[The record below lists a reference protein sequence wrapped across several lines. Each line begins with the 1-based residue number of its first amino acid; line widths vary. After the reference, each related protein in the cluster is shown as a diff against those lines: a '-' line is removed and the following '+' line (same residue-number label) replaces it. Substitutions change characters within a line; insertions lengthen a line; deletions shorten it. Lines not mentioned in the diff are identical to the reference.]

1 MDIGDGNMENK
12 EAAEKEWKQV
22 LEWAQMESRKVIENL
37 KKEGKY
43 EYGLDTNSE
52 ELAYIGKERNRR
64 LKEIQ
69 KKYSK

>member
-1 MDIGDGNMENK
+1 
-12 EAAEKEWKQV
+12 
-22 LEWAQMESRKVIENL
+22 MESRKVIENL